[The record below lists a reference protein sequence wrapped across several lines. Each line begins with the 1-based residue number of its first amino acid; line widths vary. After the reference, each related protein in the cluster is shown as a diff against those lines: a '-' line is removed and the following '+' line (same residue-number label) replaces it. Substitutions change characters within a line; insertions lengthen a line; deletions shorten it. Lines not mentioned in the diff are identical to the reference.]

1 MGEFI
6 SKKTKIKLGLV
17 GLAILGALA
26 SKCILDIHNY
36 KVLNNI
42 NHKIK

>member
-17 GLAILGALA
+17 GIGILALLGV
-26 SKCILDIHNY
+26 KCFTDIHNY
-36 KVLNNI
+36 KLLNNI
-42 NHKIK
+42 NNKIK

>member
-17 GLAILGALA
+17 GLVILGALV

-42 NHKIK
+42 NRKIK